1 MEIKLIIAPSD
12 SMVDLVDKLVD
23 AFSGKSVP
31 LSQIS
36 RNEEEFKPSVEDAIR
51 AVEEQVQT
59 TLATKKRR
67 TRAEIEAERL
77 ANEAE
82 RMANEA
88 ERPANEL
95 ADAEKEIIRRQE
107 TPEGETEEPSAEE
120 TAAKDVSNEKVP
132 SVETLRL
139 MTRNRG
145 SLIADVPA
153 ELAKFG
159 YSSVTALAR
168 DEEAAKKYYAYLI
181 SVKPYNGEDNV

>member
-12 SMVDLVDKLVD
+12 SMVALVDKLVD
-23 AFSGKSVP
+23 AFSGKSTP
-31 LSQIS
+31 LSEIS
-36 RNEEEFKPSVEDAIR
+36 RNEEEFKPSVEDTIR
-51 AVEEQVQT
+51 AIEEQVQT
-59 TLATKKRR
+59 TLAPKKRK
-67 TRAEIEAERL
+67 TRATEEFKPDEVNAETEVRTEAEEQT
-77 ANEAE
+77 ASEEA
-82 RMANEA
+82 
-88 ERPANEL
+88 
-95 ADAEKEIIRRQE
+95 
-107 TPEGETEEPSAEE
+107 
-120 TAAKDVSNEKVP
+120 SNEKVP

-181 SVKPYNGEDNV
+181 SVKPYAGDDNV